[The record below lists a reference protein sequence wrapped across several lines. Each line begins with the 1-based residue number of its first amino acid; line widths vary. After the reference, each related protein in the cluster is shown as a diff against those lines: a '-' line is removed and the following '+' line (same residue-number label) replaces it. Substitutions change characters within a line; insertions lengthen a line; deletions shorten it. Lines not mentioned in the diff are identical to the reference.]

1 MNSAILFYLLA
12 FLLIGSSLMV
22 VLSKDIY
29 RASFWLVGFFLF
41 FAGLLL
47 TLHAPFLAL
56 TEIIVYSGAIA
67 VMIIFA
73 VMLTGKYAKVLI
85 AAIFII
91 EIVLIIK
98 DVPEFKNFAF
108 AFASGSNA
116 RAVGLLCWQKGGNND
131 RFYRI
136 YNFTADSFG
145 YRHDR
150 DGQYVRST
158 VFSFC
163 CCCCCR

>member
-73 VMLTGKYAKVLI
+73 VMLTGKYANFELSGYSIAGVLI

-116 RAVGLLCWQKGGNND
+116 RAVGISLFSGYLFPFEITAILLLV
-131 RFYRI
+131 
-136 YNFTADSFG
+136 ALFG
-145 YRHDR
+145 AVVLAKRR
-150 DGQYVRST
+150 KQ
-158 VFSFC
+158 
-163 CCCCCR
+163 